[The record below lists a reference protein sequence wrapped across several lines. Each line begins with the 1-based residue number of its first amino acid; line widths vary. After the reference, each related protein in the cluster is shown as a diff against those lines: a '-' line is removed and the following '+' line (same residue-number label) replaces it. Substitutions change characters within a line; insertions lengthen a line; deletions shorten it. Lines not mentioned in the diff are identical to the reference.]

1 LEFYRS
7 YLLEEAA
14 KEVILDRNM
23 NQKQDK
29 EAIPET
35 SFEVV
40 VQGKQKKRAKRCI
53 VIAKTCVVAAAVCA
67 ILSLVSLTFPG
78 ESFYFFFLASSVLF
92 FAVGFAMGVKAYFIP
107 AHRKPVTSYN
117 RFVVYTVISLVLGVA
132 LSSYR
137 YMVLVRFPILAG
149 VLWFMGFFFT
159 FVLTPGLGIIASLL
173 SLRKKSMLGRLL
185 AIASILILAIP
196 IAICFPVVLEPTLP
210 FIYTPPAI
218 TQESLKVYKA
228 CIKFVESHQDYG
240 DLSLTGRWRPSVSF
254 GGNSYSPRHHVRVK
268 EAFSEAERMKMEELG
283 GGLSRIRCHKFQR
296 DNDMVLF
303 YRMAL
308 YSLPFIPFD
317 PLDSRSFLPIAPG
330 VLYSLN
336 GKNPNEINSEV
347 LNAGKPF
354 VRVAGNWYMSR
365 HLSLRGMRLD
375 TRYYVPKSLI
385 DRSLRIDGVDPN
397 DLCITE
403 GG

>member
-1 LEFYRS
+1 
-7 YLLEEAA
+7 
-14 KEVILDRNM
+14 M

-53 VIAKTCVVAAAVCA
+53 IIASTCAVASVI
-67 ILSLVSLTFPG
+67 LPLVSLTLLG
-78 ESFYFFFLASSVLF
+78 ESFQLFLSACSLLF
-92 FAVGFAMGVKAYFIP
+92 LAVGFAMGVKGYFIP
-107 AHRKPVTSYN
+107 AHRKPVTPYN
-117 RFVVYTVISLVLGVA
+117 RFVIYAVISSILGLVLVLYANLA
-132 LSSYR
+132 LVSPPQ
-137 YMVLVRFPILAG
+137 LPGILG
-149 VLWFMGFFFT
+149 LMGIFFL
-159 FVLTPGLGIIASLL
+159 FVLSPGLGIIASLL
-173 SLRKKSMLGRLL
+173 SFRKKSLLGRLL
-185 AIASILILAIP
+185 AIALILILPIP
-196 IAICFPVVLEPTLP
+196 IAIHVPVVLEPTLP

-218 TQESLKVYKA
+218 TQESLRVYKE
-228 CIKFVESHQDYG
+228 CIKLVKSHQEHG

-254 GGNSYSPRHHVRVK
+254 GGNSYSPRHVRVK
-268 EAFSEAERMKMEELG
+268 EAFSEAERMKMEELR

-303 YRMAL
+303 YRMK
-308 YSLPFIPFD
+308 LPWLPCLLLD
-317 PLDSRSFLPIAPG
+317 PPDSHSFLPIAPG

-336 GKNPNEINSEV
+336 GENPNEISSEA

-375 TRYYVPKSLI
+375 TRHYVPKSLI
-385 DRSLRIDGVDPN
+385 DRSLRIDEIDPN
-397 DLCITE
+397 DLCIKE